1 MFDNGTDRI
10 YTEKVERHTHPSYT
24 ILAGLMLYMY
34 AKCSYRQVVKVM
46 EVMRQTFGPVLP
58 WIFEDLPSHATIEDW
73 VEKAGL
79 AAMRSKVKE
88 LDSTYALIVDESV
101 DIGGKKLFL
110 GLAFNPE
117 CQGRPLGCNDMTVV
131 EMGVAKSRNGDEVA
145 GEIHE
150 CVRLDWMGRESPLR
164 VPLAQQGRERPPG
177 VRAPACQPCGRAA
190 SGEGL
195 YGERH
200 GNMQKRRPFG
210 NNG

>member
-34 AKCSYRQVVKVM
+34 AKCSYRQVAKVL

-79 AAMRSKVKE
+79 ATLRSKTRS
-88 LDSTYALIVDESV
+88 LDPTYALIIDDSV
-101 DIGGKKLFL
+101 DIGGKKLLL

-117 CQGRPLGCNDMTVV
+117 CQGHPLGSRDKGQQALAV
-131 EMGVAKSRNGDEVA
+131 KSSSLICCRQAMKEWLNLDARCFPILKRN
-145 GEIHE
+145 
-150 CVRLDWMGRESPLR
+150 
-164 VPLAQQGRERPPG
+164 
-177 VRAPACQPCGRAA
+177 
-190 SGEGL
+190 
-195 YGERH
+195 
-200 GNMQKRRPFG
+200 
-210 NNG
+210 